1 MSHAHA
7 ERGQATVELIALL
20 PVLVALA
27 LLLWQAVVAGQAMW
41 LAGSAAREAAR
52 ARAVGADPARAARS
66 VLPASLERGLA
77 VDRNGDGVIVRV
89 RIPSV
94 VGRVRLGTV
103 TARSRLEP
111 QA

>member
-1 MSHAHA
+1 MSRAHA

-66 VLPASLERGLA
+66 VLPASLARGLA
-77 VDRNGDGVIVRV
+77 VARDGDGVTVRL

-94 VGRVRLGTV
+94 VGRARLGTI
-103 TARSRLEP
+103 TARSRLDP